1 MHSLHLQSTEE
12 KRGGES
18 TFSNNSN
25 SNLADPMLVHP
36 ELLRLLMRNI
46 IIMSLEE
53 DFAKG
58 SSKLI
63 ASSYPKSKDAI
74 SSVGCLRKRLVN
86 EGISEK
92 ASDLTKRRQLHCLL
106 YSRENY
112 IESVNWPNNNNPKFQ
127 GRHI

>member
-1 MHSLHLQSTEE
+1 MFLPRGCQISSKVITLDIQTPTVWAQWLYNRNGFTGVYMHSLHLQSTEE

-53 DFAKG
+53 DLLKG
-58 SSKLI
+58 LQ
-63 ASSYPKSKDAI
+63 
-74 SSVGCLRKRLVN
+74 N
-86 EGISEK
+86 
-92 ASDLTKRRQLHCLL
+92 
-106 YSRENY
+106 
-112 IESVNWPNNNNPKFQ
+112 
-127 GRHI
+127 